1 MTNKITSLNG
11 VEELWLWQ
19 LRLQFDNATSFIKV
33 KQDYDWHHY
42 YFITVEEVKQSMTE
56 NIFQMREEVIILFVA
71 TQEKK
76 RIKLYLHKILV
87 SYLAT

>member
-1 MTNKITSLNG
+1 MVMTDNM
-11 VEELWLWQ
+11 EQ

-33 KQDYDWHHY
+33 KQGYDWHHY

-76 RIKLYLHKILV
+76 ELNYIYKKYWLV
-87 SYLAT
+87 I